1 MIGKN
6 ILKRIIE
13 TFEYRINFFKYWKRR
28 LYIQSQPKTFFWG
41 GIKIYYLIWLK
52 RQESKFGA
60 TTGTGFGTVS
70 SPCCKFQVALFLPH
84 GLSGIVIAR
93 NVVFKGKATVYQHV
107 TIAEEDK
114 NKVTT
119 IGDNVEIGAG
129 AIILNNVK
137 IGNNVRIGANAV
149 VTQDVPDNS
158 VVVGIPARIIN

>member
-1 MIGKN
+1 M
-6 ILKRIIE
+6 
-13 TFEYRINFFKYWKRR
+13 
-28 LYIQSQPKTFFWG
+28 
-41 GIKIYYLIWLK
+41 
-52 RQESKFGA
+52 
-60 TTGTGFGTVS
+60 
-70 SPCCKFQVALFLPH
+70 ALFLPH